1 MQYYPIS
8 LNVCFKRIYSEL
20 ESYKS
25 GSLGDDNYSGEDT
38 LGCWIAIWDLAA
50 AGFWL
55 VSLENAELWL
65 VDSGGV
71 ETFLG

>member
-1 MQYYPIS
+1 MQYYSIS

-38 LGCWIAIWDLAA
+38 LGCWIAI
-50 AGFWL
+50 
-55 VSLENAELWL
+55 
-65 VDSGGV
+65 
-71 ETFLG
+71 